1 MTKQVDIIA
10 HTTCGLEFEIVDA
23 ETQESLTGRAY
34 WCSDED
40 MEEDD
45 EIESRGWSYARK
57 VAAKNGW
64 EVREVVWS

>member
-23 ETQESLTGRAY
+23 DTQKSLTGRMY
-34 WCSDED
+34 WCDDSD

-45 EIESRGWSYARK
+45 ELEGRGWERARAYADKMGWK
-57 VAAKNGW
+57 VN
-64 EVREVVWS
+64 EIVWS